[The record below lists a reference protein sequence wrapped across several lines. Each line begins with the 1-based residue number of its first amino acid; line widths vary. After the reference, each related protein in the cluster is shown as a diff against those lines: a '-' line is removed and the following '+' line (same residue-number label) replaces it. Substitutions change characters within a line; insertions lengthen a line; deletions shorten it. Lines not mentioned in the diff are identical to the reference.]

1 MSAEFHPSNPF
12 RRKATARSPP
22 VEDPVFHGY
31 DASAQQAFPLPTSQ
45 TDAID
50 HIRVQ
55 TKPVK
60 KVRVQSPPPSSPEAD
75 SIPQSLPTQ
84 IPRPGD
90 FPSTDNDPFESAT
103 TDSSEDSGDETETL
117 KSTSVPPNPFQKTLA
132 TLERTE
138 GGDSSNTPIHAST
151 PGGTAV
157 GRASLD
163 VEAFKRLLMTG
174 SADAATPPSSLA
186 PPINI
191 GQLSSNDGGSSTDAS
206 SSASRQSIF
215 EPIQEIHP
223 ESPRTSHEVSDPDDE
238 RRRFTTDGLASS
250 ERRKPPPPSSRHGK
264 LIKVELRDDTAPRV
278 DTSLL
283 PGWKGPQQSSTSP
296 LSAQSVRSPTDL
308 NKPLPA
314 APTRASHE
322 SDRESIFD
330 REAAGKTPEL
340 ASPSS
345 TQTRKT
351 PPAPPLTRRHS
362 QLVSESKATR
372 PASVRLPPNTEED
385 GPSLSSYEH
394 ILSQSTAKAPPPP
407 PTRRP
412 ASIRNLSQADSI
424 PSSGTSPQEQQRPI
438 SKSGSA
444 PTPPPARMAST
455 RHSSRPPS
463 VMSMDL
469 TSKRGS
475 TAPPPPPPP
484 RQRASSRTSMDGPV
498 LSSGSS
504 RRASS
509 DYYRRSVDSTR
520 EESFAPQAD
529 HEGLSEGSSG
539 ANDILADITA
549 LQREVDALRG
559 QYEMRG
565 TG

>member
-1 MSAEFHPSNPF
+1 MSTEFHPSNPF
-12 RRKATARSPP
+12 RRKATTRSPP

-31 DASAQQAFPLPTSQ
+31 DASTQQDFPLSTPQ
-45 TDAID
+45 TNAID
-50 HIRVQ
+50 QIRVQ

-75 SIPQSLPTQ
+75 SIPQSLPSP

-90 FPSTDNDPFESAT
+90 FPSTDNDPFENAT

-132 TLERTE
+132 TLERTD
-138 GGDSSNTPIHAST
+138 GGESSNTPVHAT
-151 PGGTAV
+151 TLGGTSV
-157 GRASLD
+157 GKASLD

-174 SADAATPPSSLA
+174 SADAAAPASSLA

-191 GQLSSNDGGSSTDAS
+191 GQVALNDGGSSTDAS

-238 RRRFTTDGLASS
+238 RRRFATDGLVSS

-264 LIKVELRDDTAPRV
+264 LIKVELKDDAVPRV

-283 PGWKGPQQSSTSP
+283 PGWKGPQQSSMSP
-296 LSAQSVRSPTDL
+296 LSTQSVRSSTDL

-330 REAAGKTPEL
+330 REAAGKTPEP
-340 ASPSS
+340 AFPSS
-345 TQTRKT
+345 TQTRKA

-372 PASVRLPPNTEED
+372 PASVRLSTNAEE
-385 GPSLSSYEH
+385 GSRSSSYEH

-412 ASIRNLSQADSI
+412 ASIRNLSQTDSL
-424 PSSGTSPQEQQRPI
+424 PSPGTSQEQQRPR

-455 RHSSRPPS
+455 RQSSRPPS
-463 VMSMDL
+463 VISMDL
-469 TSKRGS
+469 TGKRGS
-475 TAPPPPPPP
+475 APPPPPPP
-484 RQRASSRTSMDGPV
+484 RQQASSRTSMEGPV

-509 DYYRRSVDSTR
+509 DYYRRSIDSTR
-520 EESFAPQAD
+520 EESFAPQAN
-529 HEGLSEGSSG
+529 HGVLSEGNSG
-539 ANDILADITA
+539 ANDILADLTA

>member
-12 RRKATARSPP
+12 RRKATTRTPT

-50 HIRVQ
+50 QIRVQ

-60 KVRVQSPPPSSPEAD
+60 KVRVQSPPPSSPEVD
-75 SIPQSLPTQ
+75 SIPQSLPTP
-84 IPRPGD
+84 IPQPGD
-90 FPSTDNDPFESAT
+90 FPSTDNDPFENAT
-103 TDSSEDSGDETETL
+103 TNSSEDSGDETETL

-138 GGDSSNTPIHAST
+138 GGDSSNAPVHAST
-151 PGGTAV
+151 PGGTSF
-157 GRASLD
+157 GRAFLD

-174 SADAATPPSSLA
+174 SADAAGPAPGLA

-191 GQLSSNDGGSSTDAS
+191 GQLALNDGSSSTDAS

-238 RRRFTTDGLASS
+238 RRRFATDGLASS

-283 PGWKGPQQSSTSP
+283 PIWKGTQQSSMSP
-296 LSAQSVRSPTDL
+296 LSTQSVRSPTDL

-314 APTRASHE
+314 APPRASHE

-330 REAAGKTPEL
+330 REAAGKTPEP
-340 ASPSS
+340 ASPPS

-372 PASVRLPPNTEED
+372 PASMRLPTNAEEE
-385 GPSLSSYEH
+385 SSSSSYEH

-412 ASIRNLSQADSI
+412 ASVRNLSRADSI
-424 PSSGTSPQEQQRPI
+424 PSSGTSPQEQQRPR

-455 RHSSRPPS
+455 RQSSRPPS
-463 VMSMDL
+463 VMSMEM
-469 TSKRGS
+469 TSKRAS
-475 TAPPPPPPP
+475 TGPPPPPPPP
-484 RQRASSRTSMDGPV
+484 RQRASSRTSMEGPV

-509 DYYRRSVDSTR
+509 DYYRRSIDSTR
-520 EESFAPQAD
+520 EESFASQAD
-529 HEGLSEGSSG
+529 HGGLSEGSSG
-539 ANDILADITA
+539 ANDILADLTA

-559 QYEMRG
+559 QYAMRG

>member
-1 MSAEFHPSNPF
+1 MSSEFHSSNPF
-12 RRKATARSPP
+12 RRKTTTTSPP
-22 VEDPVFHGY
+22 VEDPLFHGHS
-31 DASAQQAFPLPTSQ
+31 ASAQQSFLLPASH

-50 HIRVQ
+50 QIRVQ
-55 TKPVK
+55 SKPVK

-75 SIPQSLPTQ
+75 SIPHGFPTP
-84 IPRPGD
+84 ISRPDD
-90 FPSTDNDPFESAT
+90 FPSTDNDPFENAT

-117 KSTSVPPNPFQKTLA
+117 NSTSVPSNPFQKTLA
-132 TLERTE
+132 TQERTD
-138 GGDSSNTPIHAST
+138 GADSFNTPSHIST
-151 PGGTAV
+151 LGGTGV
-157 GRASLD
+157 GRGPLD

-174 SADAATPPSSLA
+174 SADAAVPASGLA
-186 PPINI
+186 PPINL
-191 GQLSSNDGGSSTDAS
+191 GQLALNDGSSSTDAS

-215 EPIQEIHP
+215 EPTQEIHP

-238 RRRFTTDGLASS
+238 RRRFATDGLAPS

-264 LIKVELRDDTAPRV
+264 LIRVELRDENTPRI

-283 PGWKGPQQSSTSP
+283 PGRKGPEQSSISP
-296 LSAQSVRSPTDL
+296 KSAQSIRSPTDL

-314 APTRASHE
+314 VPTRASHE
-322 SDRESIFD
+322 SDRESVFD
-330 REAAGKTPEL
+330 KEAAGKTPEP

-362 QLVSESKATR
+362 QLVSESKAAR
-372 PASVRLPPNTEED
+372 PASVRLPTNTEE
-385 GPSLSSYEH
+385 GEMSLSSYENV
-394 ILSQSTAKAPPPP
+394 LSQSTNKAPPLPP
-407 PTRRP
+407 VRRP
-412 ASIRNLSQADSI
+412 ASIRNSSQTDSI
-424 PSSGTSPQEQQRPI
+424 PASTSPPQEQQRPM

-444 PTPPPARMAST
+444 PAPPPARMASA

-469 TSKRGS
+469 TSKRVS

-484 RQRASSRTSMDGPV
+484 RQRASSRTSMEGPV
-498 LSSGSS
+498 LSSESS
-504 RRASS
+504 RRTSS
-509 DYYRRSVDSTR
+509 DYFRKSIDSTR
-520 EESFAPQAD
+520 EENMASQSD
-529 HEGLSEGSSG
+529 HGGLAEGSSG
-539 ANDILADITA
+539 AINILADLTA

>member
-1 MSAEFHPSNPF
+1 MSAEFHSSNPF

-22 VEDPVFHGY
+22 VRGPVFHGY
-31 DASAQQAFPLPTSQ
+31 DGSAQQPLPLPASQ
-45 TDAID
+45 TDAIEQT
-50 HIRVQ
+50 RVQ

-75 SIPQSLPTQ
+75 SIPQSLPTP
-84 IPRPGD
+84 IPRPDD
-90 FPSTDNDPFESAT
+90 FPPTANDPFERT
-103 TDSSEDSGDETETL
+103 TIDSSEDSGDETETL
-117 KSTSVPPNPFQKTLA
+117 NSTPVPPNPFQKTLA
-132 TLERTE
+132 ILEQTD
-138 GGDSSNTPIHAST
+138 GADFSNTPVHNST
-151 PGGTAV
+151 VGGTGV

-174 SADAATPPSSLA
+174 SADAASPASSLT
-186 PPINI
+186 PSINI
-191 GQLSSNDGGSSTDAS
+191 GQLALNDGSSSTDAS
-206 SSASRQSIF
+206 SSVSRQSMF

-238 RRRFTTDGLASS
+238 RRRFATDGLASF
-250 ERRKPPPPSSRHGK
+250 ERRKPAPPSSRHGK
-264 LIKVELRDDTAPRV
+264 LIRVELRDDDAPRI

-283 PGWKGPQQSSTSP
+283 SSWKGPQLSLTSP
-296 LSAQSVRSPTDL
+296 LSAQSVRSQTDL

-322 SDRESIFD
+322 SDRESVFD
-330 REAAGKTPEL
+330 KEAAGKTPEPP
-340 ASPSS
+340 SPSS

-362 QLVSESKATR
+362 QLVSESKAAR
-372 PASVRLPPNTEED
+372 PASVRLATNTEE
-385 GPSLSSYEH
+385 GQMNSASYVNVVSL
-394 ILSQSTAKAPPPP
+394 STAKAPPPP

-412 ASIRNLSQADSI
+412 ASIRNSSQADSV
-424 PSSGTSPQEQQRPI
+424 PSAGISPQEQQRPR

-463 VMSMDL
+463 VMSMDM
-469 TSKRGS
+469 TSKRVS
-475 TAPPPPPPP
+475 TAPPPPPP
-484 RQRASSRTSMDGPV
+484 RQRASSRTSMEGPI

-504 RRASS
+504 RRTSS
-509 DYYRRSVDSTR
+509 DYFRRSTDSAR
-520 EESFAPQAD
+520 EDNFVIPLD
-529 HEGLSEGSSG
+529 HGGLAEETSG
-539 ANDILADITA
+539 ANDILADLTA

-559 QYEMRG
+559 QYETRG
-565 TG
+565 PG

>member
-12 RRKATARSPP
+12 RRKATTRSPP

-45 TDAID
+45 TDPID
-50 HIRVQ
+50 QIRVQ

-75 SIPQSLPTQ
+75 SIPQSLPIP
-84 IPRPGD
+84 IPRPDD
-90 FPSTDNDPFESAT
+90 FSSTDNDPFENAT

-138 GGDSSNTPIHAST
+138 GGDSSNTPIHAGT

-174 SADAATPPSSLA
+174 SADAAAPASSLA
-186 PPINI
+186 PPIHI
-191 GQLSSNDGGSSTDAS
+191 GQLPLNDGGSSTDAS

-238 RRRFTTDGLASS
+238 RRRFATDGLASS

-264 LIKVELRDDTAPRV
+264 LIKVELRDDPTPRV
-278 DTSLL
+278 DTSHL
-283 PGWKGPQQSSTSP
+283 PGWKGLQQSLISP

-322 SDRESIFD
+322 SDRESVFD
-330 REAAGKTPEL
+330 KEAAGKTPEP

-372 PASVRLPPNTEED
+372 PASVRLPTNTEE
-385 GPSLSSYEH
+385 GGLSLSNYENTV
-394 ILSQSTAKAPPPP
+394 SQSAVKAPPLP

-424 PSSGTSPQEQQRPI
+424 PSSGTSQEQQGPR

-463 VMSMDL
+463 VMSMEL
-469 TSKRGS
+469 TNKRGS

-484 RQRASSRTSMDGPV
+484 RQRASSRTSMEGPV

-509 DYYRRSVDSTR
+509 DYYRRSIDSTR
-520 EESFAPQAD
+520 EDSFTPQTD
-529 HEGLSEGSSG
+529 HGRLSEGNSG
-539 ANDILADITA
+539 ANDILADLTA

>member
-1 MSAEFHPSNPF
+1 MSTEFHPSNPF
-12 RRKATARSPP
+12 RRKATTRSTP
-22 VEDPVFHGY
+22 VEDPVFHSY
-31 DASAQQAFPLPTSQ
+31 DASPQQAFPFPTSQ
-45 TDAID
+45 TSAID
-50 HIRVQ
+50 QIRVQ

-75 SIPQSLPTQ
+75 SIPQSLPTP
-84 IPRPGD
+84 ISRPGD
-90 FPSTDNDPFESAT
+90 FTSIDNDPFENAT

-117 KSTSVPPNPFQKTLA
+117 KSTSVPANPFQKTMA
-132 TLERTE
+132 TLERTD
-138 GGDSSNTPIHAST
+138 GGESSIMPVHAST
-151 PGGTAV
+151 SGGTSL

-174 SADAATPPSSLA
+174 SADAAAPASSLA

-191 GQLSSNDGGSSTDAS
+191 GQLALNDGGSSTDAS

-238 RRRFTTDGLASS
+238 RRRLATDGLASS

-264 LIKVELRDDTAPRV
+264 LIKVELKDDAAPRV

-283 PGWKGPQQSSTSP
+283 PGWKGPQQSSMNP
-296 LSAQSVRSPTDL
+296 LSAQSVWSPTDL

-330 REAAGKTPEL
+330 REAAGKTPEP

-372 PASVRLPPNTEED
+372 PTSVRLPTNAEE
-385 GPSLSSYEH
+385 GSKSSSYEH

-412 ASIRNLSQADSI
+412 ASVRNISQADSI
-424 PSSGTSPQEQQRPI
+424 PSSGTSQEQQRPR
-438 SKSGSA
+438 SKSGSV
-444 PTPPPARMAST
+444 PTPPPARTAST
-455 RHSSRPPS
+455 RQSSRPPS

-469 TSKRGS
+469 TGKRGS
-475 TAPPPPPPP
+475 TGPPPPPPP
-484 RQRASSRTSMDGPV
+484 RQRASSRTSMEGPV
-498 LSSGSS
+498 LSSASS

-509 DYYRRSVDSTR
+509 DYYRRSIDSTR
-520 EESFAPQAD
+520 EESFAPPAN
-529 HEGLSEGSSG
+529 HEVLSEGNSG
-539 ANDILADITA
+539 ANDILADLTA

>member
-12 RRKATARSPP
+12 RRKATTRTPT
-22 VEDPVFHGY
+22 VEDLVSHGY

-50 HIRVQ
+50 QIRVQ

-60 KVRVQSPPPSSPEAD
+60 KVRVQSPPPSSPEVD
-75 SIPQSLPTQ
+75 SIPQSLPTP

-90 FPSTDNDPFESAT
+90 FPSTDNDPFENAT

-138 GGDSSNTPIHAST
+138 GGDSSNTPVHAT
-151 PGGTAV
+151 TLGGTGF
-157 GRASLD
+157 GRTSLD
-163 VEAFKRLLMTG
+163 MEAFKRLLMTG
-174 SADAATPPSSLA
+174 SADAADTAPSLA

-191 GQLSSNDGGSSTDAS
+191 GQLALNDGGSSTDAS

-238 RRRFTTDGLASS
+238 RRRFATDGLASS
-250 ERRKPPPPSSRHGK
+250 ERRIPPPPSSRHGK

-278 DTSLL
+278 DISLL
-283 PGWKGPQQSSTSP
+283 PVWKGTQQPSTSP
-296 LSAQSVRSPTDL
+296 QSTQPVRSPTDL

-314 APTRASHE
+314 APPRASHE

-330 REAAGKTPEL
+330 KEAAGKTPEP

-345 TQTRKT
+345 IQTRKT

-372 PASVRLPPNTEED
+372 PASTRLPTNAEE
-385 GPSLSSYEH
+385 GSSSSSYEH

-412 ASIRNLSQADSI
+412 TSVRNLSQADSI
-424 PSSGTSPQEQQRPI
+424 PSSGTSQEQQRPR

-444 PTPPPARMAST
+444 PTPPPARMTSI
-455 RHSSRPPS
+455 RQSSRPPS
-463 VMSMDL
+463 VMSMDM
-469 TSKRGS
+469 TSKRAS
-475 TAPPPPPPP
+475 TGPPPPPPP
-484 RQRASSRTSMDGPV
+484 RQRASSRTSMEGPV

-509 DYYRRSVDSTR
+509 DYYRRSIDSTR
-520 EESFAPQAD
+520 EESLASQAD
-529 HEGLSEGSSG
+529 QGGLSEGSSG
-539 ANDILADITA
+539 ANNILADLTA